1 MITGVGV
8 DIIELVRI
16 EGALKRWGNR
26 FLSRVFTER
35 EISYCQRRKDP
46 VPSLAGRFAAKEA
59 VGKALGLG
67 TGRQIGWKEVEITN
81 DPRGKPEV
89 HLTGRAAAIAGGV
102 KILISISHSR
112 DAAVAFAIAGEDGNS
127 SHK

>member
-1 MITGVGV
+1 MITGIGV

-16 EGALKRWGNR
+16 EGALKRWGDR

-46 VPSLAGRFAAKEA
+46 IPSLAGRFAAKEA
-59 VGKALGLG
+59 VGKALGVG
-67 TGRQIGWKEVEITN
+67 AGRQIGWKEVEINN
-81 DPRGKPEV
+81 DPRGKPGV
-89 HLTGRAAAIAGGV
+89 HLTGRAAAIAGGA

-112 DAAVAFAIAGEDGNS
+112 DNAMAFAIAGEDGNS